1 MIEERHALRVGAPV
15 GGLLLVLV
23 LVFGVGV
30 GWWWRWLIA
39 LQPSSPTKWPTGSHS
54 SHSLTHPSSNQPTNQ
69 PTKQITYLSIGRR
82 ARDGRGVL

>member
-1 MIEERHALRVGAPV
+1 MG
-15 GGLLLVLV
+15 LV

-30 GWWWRWLIA
+30 GWFIA
-39 LQPSSPTKWPTGSHS
+39 LQPSSPTKSPTERHS